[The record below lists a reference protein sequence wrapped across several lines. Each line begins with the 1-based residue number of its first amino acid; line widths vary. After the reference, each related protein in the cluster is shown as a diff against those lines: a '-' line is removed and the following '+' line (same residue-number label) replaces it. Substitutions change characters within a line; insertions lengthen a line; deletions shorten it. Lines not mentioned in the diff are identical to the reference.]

1 MTEAAAKN
9 APAKGVRMNKTQK
22 KKEQRRTRFFGI
34 PLIMP
39 YIRPYVPTVS
49 FMIFLGILSS
59 LADTIYPLFNSWAL
73 DHFVAEKTLDG
84 LPVFLLLY
92 ILLMILQELDNYYC
106 LYQCGKVEV
115 EIDRDLRN
123 AVFSHLQTLSFSY
136 FNQNSVGYIHARTM
150 SDTERIGEL
159 MAWRM
164 MDVVWN
170 VSYIICVTGVMLAV
184 NARLAMYV
192 LIMVPAA
199 AVIILYFQKK
209 IVEGSRQVREINS
222 RITGNFNEGI
232 TGIRSIKTLRIEDVM
247 KKGFEE
253 ETDRMKKTAVRTA
266 RHSALLASM
275 ITFLSSMALA
285 LVLWRG
291 GALTIEGVIRIGTL
305 SVFMS
310 YAVGMLEPVQGII
323 TSLSALI
330 SIQVNIERFTGLL
343 AEESDVQDTPE
354 VIEKYGDHF
363 HAKRENWEPL
373 YGDVEFDDVSFM
385 YPDGNEMV
393 LEHFSLKVP
402 QGTNIAIVGETGA
415 GKSTLVN
422 LACRFYE
429 PTEGRVLID
438 GRDVRERSQLWLHS
452 NIGYVLQT
460 PYLFSGSVRD
470 NLRYGKPDATDEQIR
485 EALHTASA
493 DFVLDRM
500 EQGLDSD
507 VGEGGGMLSTGEKQL
522 LSIARAILADPRIL
536 VLDEATSSVDT
547 VTERAI
553 QDAIAAVIRGRTSF
567 VIAHR
572 LSTIVG
578 ADVILAVQDG
588 KILEKG
594 THRELMMQ
602 KGYYYQLFTRQ
613 YEESV
618 WSMPGQ

>member
-1 MTEAAAKN
+1 MEKE
-9 APAKGVRMNKTQK
+9 KTLGEEK
-22 KKEQRRTRFFGI
+22 KRTRFFGV
-34 PLIMP
+34 PLLMP
-39 YIRPYVPTVS
+39 FVRPYLPTILW
-49 FMIFLGILSS
+49 MIFLGILSS
-59 LADTIYPLFNSWAL
+59 LADSIYPLFNSWAL
-73 DHFVAEKTLDG
+73 DHFVAERTLEG
-84 LPVFLLLY
+84 LPVFLFLY

-106 LYQCGKVEV
+106 LYQCGRVEV
-115 EIDRDLRN
+115 AIDKDLRN
-123 AVFSHLQTLSFSY
+123 AAFAHLQTLSFSY

-170 VSYIICVTGVMLAV
+170 ASYIVCVTGVMLAV
-184 NARLAMYV
+184 NVRLALYV
-192 LIMVPAA
+192 LVMVPAA
-199 AVIILYFQKK
+199 AVLILYFQKK
-209 IVEGSRQVREINS
+209 IVLGSRQVREINS
-222 RITGNFNEGI
+222 KITGNFNEGI
-232 TGIRSIKTLRIEDVM
+232 TGIRSIKTLRVEDVM
-247 KKGFEE
+247 VRGFEE
-253 ETDRMKKTAVRTA
+253 ETENMRSTAVRVA
-266 RHSALLASM
+266 RHSAVLTSL

-291 GALTIEGVIRIGTL
+291 GALTMEGVIRVGTL

-310 YAVGMLEPVQGII
+310 YAVGMLEPIQQII

-343 AEESDVQDTPE
+343 GEVPDVVDTPD
-354 VIEKYGDHF
+354 VVEKYGDNF

-373 YGDVEFDDVSFM
+373 RGDVEFEDVSFQ

-393 LEHFSLKVP
+393 LEHFDLKVP
-402 QGTNIAIVGETGA
+402 RGTNIAIVGETGA

-429 PTEGRVLID
+429 PTKGRILID
-438 GRDVRERSQLWLHS
+438 GRDARERSQLWLHS
-452 NIGYVLQT
+452 SIGYVLQT
-460 PYLFSGSVRD
+460 PYLFSGTVRD
-470 NLRYGKPDATDEQIR
+470 NLRYGRPEATDEEIR
-485 EALHTASA
+485 QALHTASA
-493 DFVLDRM
+493 DFVVDRL
-500 EQGLDSD
+500 EKGLDSD
-507 VGEGGGMLSTGEKQL
+507 VGEGGSMLSTGEKQL

-578 ADVILAVQDG
+578 ADVILAVRDG
-588 KILEKG
+588 KIIERG
-594 THRELMMQ
+594 THRELMQQ
-602 KGYYYQLFTRQ
+602 KGYYYQLYTRQ

-618 WSMPGQ
+618 WA

>member
-1 MTEAAAKN
+1 MQE
-9 APAKGVRMNKTQK
+9 TQK
-22 KKEQRRTRFFGI
+22 KKIGKGRTRFFGI

-39 YIRPYVPTVS
+39 FIRPYVPRVL

-73 DHFVAEKTLDG
+73 DHFVAERTLEG
-84 LPVFLLLY
+84 LPVFLFLY
-92 ILLMILQELDNYYC
+92 ILLMILQEADNYYC

-123 AVFSHLQTLSFSY
+123 AAFAHLQTLSFSY

-170 VSYIICVTGVMLAV
+170 VSYIVCVTGVMLAV
-184 NARLAMYV
+184 NVRLALYV
-192 LIMVPAA
+192 LVMVPAA
-199 AVIILYFQKK
+199 AVIIMYFQKK
-209 IVEGSRQVREINS
+209 IVAGSRKVREINS

-232 TGIRSIKTLRIEDVM
+232 TGIRSIKTLRIEEVM

-253 ETDRMKKTAVRTA
+253 ETEGMHRTAVQTA
-266 RHSALLASM
+266 RHGALLTSM

-291 GALTIEGVIRIGTL
+291 GALTMEGVIRIGTL

-343 AEESDVQDTPE
+343 EEESDVQDTPE

-373 YGDVEFDDVSFM
+373 RGDVEFEDVSFM
-385 YPDGNEMV
+385 YPDGNELV

-429 PTEGRVLID
+429 PTQGRVLID

-452 NIGYVLQT
+452 SIGYVLQT

-470 NLRYGKPDATDEQIR
+470 NLRYGRPDATDEQIR
-485 EALHTASA
+485 EALHMASA
-493 DFVLDRM
+493 DFVVERM
-500 EQGLDSD
+500 EKGLDSD
-507 VGEGGGMLSTGEKQL
+507 VGEGGSMLSTGEKQL

-578 ADVILAVQDG
+578 ADVILAVRDG
-588 KILEKG
+588 RILEKG
-594 THRELMMQ
+594 THRELMQQ

-618 WSMPGQ
+618 WAGS

>member
-1 MTEAAAKN
+1 MEKE
-9 APAKGVRMNKTQK
+9 KTLGEEK
-22 KKEQRRTRFFGI
+22 KRTRFFGV

-39 YIRPYVPTVS
+39 FVRPYLPTILW
-49 FMIFLGILSS
+49 MIFLGILSS
-59 LADTIYPLFNSWAL
+59 LADSIYPLFNSWAL
-73 DHFVAEKTLDG
+73 DHFVAERTLEG
-84 LPVFLLLY
+84 LPVFLFLY

-106 LYQCGKVEV
+106 LYQCGRVEV
-115 EIDRDLRN
+115 AIDKDLRN
-123 AVFSHLQTLSFSY
+123 AAFAHLQTLSFSY

-170 VSYIICVTGVMLAV
+170 ASYIVCVTGVMLAV
-184 NARLAMYV
+184 NVRLALYV
-192 LIMVPAA
+192 LVMVPAA
-199 AVIILYFQKK
+199 AVLILYFQKK
-209 IVEGSRQVREINS
+209 IVLGSRQVREINS
-222 RITGNFNEGI
+222 KITGNFNEGI
-232 TGIRSIKTLRIEDVM
+232 TGIRSIKTLRVEDVM
-247 KKGFEE
+247 VRGFEE
-253 ETDRMKKTAVRTA
+253 ETENMRSTAVRVA
-266 RHSALLASM
+266 RHSAVLTSL

-291 GALTIEGVIRIGTL
+291 GALTMEGVIRVGTL

-310 YAVGMLEPVQGII
+310 YAVGMLEPIQQII

-343 AEESDVQDTPE
+343 GEVPDVVDTPD
-354 VIEKYGDHF
+354 VVEKYGDNF

-373 YGDVEFDDVSFM
+373 RGDVEFEDVSFQ

-393 LEHFSLKVP
+393 LEHFDLKVP
-402 QGTNIAIVGETGA
+402 RGTNIAIVGETGA

-429 PTEGRVLID
+429 PTKGRILID
-438 GRDVRERSQLWLHS
+438 GRDARERSQLWLHS
-452 NIGYVLQT
+452 SIGYVLQT
-460 PYLFSGSVRD
+460 PYLFSGTVRD
-470 NLRYGKPDATDEQIR
+470 NLRYGRPEATDEEIR
-485 EALHTASA
+485 QALHTASA
-493 DFVLDRM
+493 DFVVDRL
-500 EQGLDSD
+500 EKGLDSD
-507 VGEGGGMLSTGEKQL
+507 VGEGGSMLSTGEKQL

-578 ADVILAVQDG
+578 ADVILAVRDG
-588 KILEKG
+588 KIIERG
-594 THRELMMQ
+594 THRELMQQ
-602 KGYYYQLFTRQ
+602 KGYYYQLYTRQ

-618 WSMPGQ
+618 WA

>member
-1 MTEAAAKN
+1 MEKE
-9 APAKGVRMNKTQK
+9 KTLGEERK
-22 KKEQRRTRFFGI
+22 RTRFFGV
-34 PLIMP
+34 PLLMP
-39 YIRPYVPTVS
+39 FVRPYLPTILW
-49 FMIFLGILSS
+49 MIFLGILSS
-59 LADTIYPLFNSWAL
+59 LADSIYPLFNSWAL
-73 DHFVAEKTLDG
+73 DHFVAERTLEG
-84 LPVFLLLY
+84 LPVFLFLY

-106 LYQCGKVEV
+106 LYQCGRVEV
-115 EIDRDLRN
+115 AIDKDLRN
-123 AVFSHLQTLSFSY
+123 AAFAHLQTLSFSY

-170 VSYIICVTGVMLAV
+170 ASYIVCVTGVMLAV
-184 NARLAMYV
+184 NVRLALYV
-192 LIMVPAA
+192 LVMVPAA
-199 AVIILYFQKK
+199 AVLILYFQKK
-209 IVEGSRQVREINS
+209 IVLGSRQVREINS
-222 RITGNFNEGI
+222 KITGNFNEGI
-232 TGIRSIKTLRIEDVM
+232 TGIRSIKTLRVEDVM
-247 KKGFEE
+247 VRGFEE
-253 ETDRMKKTAVRTA
+253 ETENMRSTAVRVA
-266 RHSALLASM
+266 RHSAVLTSL

-291 GALTIEGVIRIGTL
+291 GALTMEGVIRVGTL

-310 YAVGMLEPVQGII
+310 YAVGMLEPIQQII

-343 AEESDVQDTPE
+343 GEVPDVVDTPD
-354 VIEKYGDHF
+354 VVEKYGDNF

-373 YGDVEFDDVSFM
+373 RGDVEFEDVSFQ

-393 LEHFSLKVP
+393 LEHFDLKVP
-402 QGTNIAIVGETGA
+402 RGTNIAIVGETGA

-429 PTEGRVLID
+429 PTKGRILID
-438 GRDVRERSQLWLHS
+438 GRDARERSQLWLHS
-452 NIGYVLQT
+452 SIGYVLQT
-460 PYLFSGSVRD
+460 PYLFSGTVRD
-470 NLRYGKPDATDEQIR
+470 NLRYGRPEATDEEIR
-485 EALHTASA
+485 QALHTASA
-493 DFVLDRM
+493 DFVVDRL
-500 EQGLDSD
+500 EKGLDSD
-507 VGEGGGMLSTGEKQL
+507 VGEGGSMLSTGEKQL

-578 ADVILAVQDG
+578 ADVILAVRDG
-588 KILEKG
+588 KIIERG
-594 THRELMMQ
+594 THRELMQQ
-602 KGYYYQLFTRQ
+602 KGYYYQLYTRQ

-618 WSMPGQ
+618 WA